1 MNSLLKVLY
10 PNRVVEHLNT
20 NSYALDIVKII
31 IGAIAIFA
39 SAQISIPIKPVAIT
53 MHSVILCIIAF
64 TYSPRLSFLT
74 VLTFIFAGL
83 IGLPVFCKFSSGI
96 NYFLGAPG
104 GYYLGFLIGTSVMSA
119 LKDKLPENFIN
130 VNIIC
135 IIGHTIFYLFGVSW
149 LASMIGLKQAI
160 YSGFIIF
167 IPSGLAKLFILS
179 SLFSY
184 VKNKGSMYKNNFWK

>member
-1 MNSLLKVLY
+1 MRCTMNSLLKVLY

-31 IGAIAIFA
+31 MGVVAIFA
-39 SAQISIPIKPVAIT
+39 SSQISIPIKPVAIT

-74 VLTFIFAGL
+74 ILTFIFIGVM
-83 IGLPVFCKFSSGI
+83 GLPVFCKFSSGI
-96 NYFLGAPG
+96 NYFLGAAG
-104 GYYLGFLIGTSVMSA
+104 GYYLGFLIGTPVMSA
-119 LKDKLPENFIN
+119 LKDKLAENFMN
-130 VNIIC
+130 VTIIC

-167 IPSGLAKLFILS
+167 IPSGLAKLFVFS

-184 VKNKGSMYKNNFWK
+184 VKNLRQK